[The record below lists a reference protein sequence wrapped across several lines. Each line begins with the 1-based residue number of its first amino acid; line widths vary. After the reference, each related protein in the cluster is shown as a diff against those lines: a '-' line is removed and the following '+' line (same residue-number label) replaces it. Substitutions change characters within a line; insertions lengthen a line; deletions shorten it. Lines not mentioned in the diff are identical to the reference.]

1 MSMIDD
7 EVKERPASGLYVSDA
22 ELTRRLGVGEKTARM
37 AIHALEHHNGFPP
50 KDPLFGGKRYW
61 PAVQAFLDRRHGLT
75 VAGGPFGIDGVE
87 NFTYGKKKTKVA

>member
-1 MSMIDD
+1 MTDTI
-7 EVKERPASGLYVSDA
+7 EAPAPTALFVSDA
-22 ELTRRLGVGEKTARM
+22 ELTRRLGIGEKTART
-37 AIHALEHHNGFPP
+37 AIHTLEKHSGFPP

-87 NFTYGKKKTKVA
+87 DFRHGKKKA